1 MISALAL
8 LLAAAA
14 PEVPPDCAPADH
26 ACKAERFS
34 RLAAQTDDPA
44 LRAQRLYVAHRSY
57 LSLHKE
63 TGDPRALCRARE
75 LLDRGRAIDPL
86 PPPLVEPLRKS
97 ETELRAREVATP
109 ADCTPRRLPE
119 RAARKPT
126 EPTSV
131 PPTTPPPPSD
141 KTPLA
146 LLEDSPP
153 SPAGDELL
161 PIRASAP
168 QPLTVT
174 GPTTPTT
181 QPPRTSRA
189 RIAGG
194 ISLLLASV
202 GFGAGTAVSLHQRG
216 AVVRDFQRLDAML
229 DATDRPGTPA
239 EYALADDLNR
249 RYGRLTLAA
258 GLTGAA
264 TTAGLLAGV
273 IVLATPP
280 RRARVLALPGT
291 GSRLAGLV
299 LRGHF

>member
-1 MISALAL
+1 MMPALAL

-26 ACKAERFS
+26 SCKAERFS

-97 ETELRAREVATP
+97 EAELRAREVATP
-109 ADCTPRRLPE
+109 ADCTPRRSPE
-119 RAARKPT
+119 RPSKKSADP
-126 EPTSV
+126 
-131 PPTTPPPPSD
+131 TPPSTG
-141 KTPLA
+141 KTPIA
-146 LLEDSPP
+146 LLEDPP
-153 SPAGDELL
+153 PPDTNELL
-161 PIRASAP
+161 PVRVSAP
-168 QPLTVT
+168 RPLA
-174 GPTTPTT
+174 TTAPS
-181 QPPRTSRA
+181 PPAVPPPSTSRA
-189 RIAGG
+189 RVAGG
-194 ISLLLASV
+194 ISLLLVSI
-202 GFGAGTAVSLHQRG
+202 GLGAGTAVSLQQRG
-216 AVVRDFQRLDAML
+216 AVVRDFQRLDAMI
-229 DATDRPGTPA
+229 DAADRPGSSA
-239 EYALADDLNR
+239 EYALADDMNR

-264 TTAGLLAGV
+264 ATAGVLAGV
-273 IVLATPP
+273 LVLATPP
-280 RRARVLALPGT
+280 RRARVLALPWT

>member
-1 MISALAL
+1 MTPVLAL

-14 PEVPPDCAPADH
+14 PEVLPDCAPADH

-34 RLAAQTDDPA
+34 HLAAQTEDPA

-86 PPPLVEPLRKS
+86 PSPLVEPLRKS
-97 ETELRAREVATP
+97 EADLRAREVATP
-109 ADCTPRRLPE
+109 FVCTPRRAPE
-119 RAARKPT
+119 RTTKKSTDPPAPT
-126 EPTSV
+126 PT
-131 PPTTPPPPSD
+131 PSQPE

-146 LLEDSPP
+146 LLEDPPPPDEDALLPVQPSAPLPTTTTPSPP
-153 SPAGDELL
+153 ASP
-161 PIRASAP
+161 
-168 QPLTVT
+168 
-174 GPTTPTT
+174 
-181 QPPRTSRA
+181 PPSTSRP

-202 GFGAGTAVSLHQRG
+202 GFGVGTVVSLHQRG
-216 AVVRDFQRLDAML
+216 AVVRDFQRLDAMI
-229 DATDRPGTPA
+229 DAADRPGSPA

-249 RYGRLTLAA
+249 RYGHLTLAA

-264 TTAGLLAGV
+264 ATAGLLAGV
-273 IVLATPP
+273 LVLATPP
-280 RRARVLALPGT
+280 RRARVLALPWT